1 MEKTTCTHCGKENP
15 AYYKYCFECGYEL
28 PKVEIPI
35 EEDVALVKRDK
46 KATSSKGILYWIVY
60 AVVFGLSFFA
70 VQHFFFGSAAV
81 DKNMMKVASSL
92 NESCPMMVDSE
103 TRLDNAVASPNKTFQ
118 YYYTLINV
126 EINDVNPAEGKKILE
141 PQITNMVKTNPDMKA
156 MRDLGV
162 TFKYNYRDKNGIFI
176 FDIVIG
182 PDKYRD

>member
-1 MEKTTCTHCGKENP
+1 MEKTICNHCGKENP
-15 AYYKYCFECGYEL
+15 AYYKYCFECGYEM
-28 PKVEIPI
+28 PRPITPII
-35 EEDVALVKRDK
+35 EETQPVKVKPKGKINDRLIFGVAF
-46 KATSSKGILYWIVY
+46 S
-60 AVVFGLSFFA
+60 VVFCITFFA

-81 DKNMMKVASSL
+81 DKNMMKEASKL

-118 YYYTLINV
+118 YYYTLVNT
-126 EINDVNPAEGKKILE
+126 EISQVNPSEGKKILE
-141 PQITNMVKTNPDMKA
+141 PQITNMVKTNPDMKP

>member
-15 AYYKYCFECGYEL
+15 AHYKYCFECGYEM
-28 PKVEIPI
+28 PKPLAPTI
-35 EEDVALVKRDK
+35 EEAAPERVK
-46 KATSSKGILYWIVY
+46 SKGRLNNRMIFGI
-60 AVVFGLSFFA
+60 AFSVVFFITFIA
-70 VQHFFFGSAAV
+70 VQHFFFGSTSV
-81 DKNMMKVASSL
+81 DKNLMKEASKL

-118 YYYTLINV
+118 YYYTLVNV
-126 EINDVNPAEGKKILE
+126 EINQVNPAEGRKVLE
-141 PQITNMVKTNPDMKA
+141 PQITNIIKTNPDMKA

-182 PDKYRD
+182 PDKYLD